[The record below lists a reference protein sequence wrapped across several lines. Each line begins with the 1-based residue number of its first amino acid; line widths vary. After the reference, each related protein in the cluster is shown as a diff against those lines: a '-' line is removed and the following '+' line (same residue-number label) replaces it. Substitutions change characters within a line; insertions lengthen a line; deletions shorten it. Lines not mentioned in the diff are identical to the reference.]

1 MLVRK
6 VLQCVS
12 VFSHESACLYHN
24 NSLVPTNFYSPKSQN
39 KFYTQ
44 TQRERERYERE
55 RERGRG
61 GRWRGREKLR
71 TKRAW
76 NLDEKRG

>member
-1 MLVRK
+1 VRK
-6 VLQCVS
+6 VLQCLS

-24 NSLVPTNFYSPKSQN
+24 NSLVATNFYSPKSQN

-44 TQRERERYERE
+44 TQSERERYERE
-55 RERGRG
+55 TG
-61 GRWRGREKLR
+61 GVWRGREKLR

>member
-1 MLVRK
+1 
-6 VLQCVS
+6 LQHT
-12 VFSHESACLYHN
+12 FTH
-24 NSLVPTNFYSPKSQN
+24 QN
-39 KFYTQ
+39 LKTSFTQ

-55 RERGRG
+55 REG
-61 GRWRGREKLR
+61 GGCWRGREKLR

>member
-1 MLVRK
+1 MSLLVSITTT
-6 VLQCVS
+6 VWFQQT
-12 VFSHESACLYHN
+12 FTHHN
-24 NSLVPTNFYSPKSQN
+24 LKTSFTD
-39 KFYTQ
+39 T
-44 TQRERERYERE
+44 EGEGEICERE
-55 RERGRG
+55 RERERERE